1 MFISA
6 GFAVQ
11 NGIALV
17 LIAIAMISAYIYRI
31 RVEETML
38 QVTFGDRFMNYSAH
52 TWRLIP
58 FLY

>member
-38 QVTFGDRFMNYSAH
+38 QVTFGDRFMNYNAH
-52 TWRLIP
+52 IWRLIP